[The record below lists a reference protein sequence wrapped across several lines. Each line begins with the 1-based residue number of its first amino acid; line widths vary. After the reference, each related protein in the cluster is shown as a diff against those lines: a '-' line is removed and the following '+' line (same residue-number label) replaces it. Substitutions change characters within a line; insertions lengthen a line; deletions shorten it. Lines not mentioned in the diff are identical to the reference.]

1 MVSVVLTGF
10 SMRPEVRE
18 SIFGR
23 TRGII
28 RENLPSL
35 EEWIGGRGDLL
46 TYVRPVAGAIAYLKY
61 RLPIR
66 SARLAERI
74 RTEQSV
80 LIVPGAMFGLGKGFR
95 VGFGFDME
103 QTRKALDRVAT
114 VLADVARGA

>member
-1 MVSVVLTGF
+1 M
-10 SMRPEVRE
+10 
-18 SIFGR
+18 
-23 TRGII
+23 
-28 RENLPSL
+28 
-35 EEWIGGRGDLL
+35 
-46 TYVRPVAGAIAYLKY
+46 RPVAGAIAYLKY

-114 VLADVARGA
+114 VLADVAGAPEHHATSRPSVISTVRSAKCVIRVSWVTTTAAVPRP